1 MRSLSPVDFVKG
13 LGGIVSGRP
22 MNLPASLK
30 DNPVLR
36 TLFQRRSIRKF
47 KQKAIPDDIF
57 NVVLEA
63 GRLAPSTVNLQTWTF
78 GVFDQQQ
85 WKKTFNLMIP
95 FKGTRAVIIMGD
107 VHRSQ
112 AVLDDFPCKP
122 LVEYT
127 LSTVNAGIASYA
139 MNIAAES
146 MGIGS
151 VMLSETGKSG
161 FYDALYLKKKLGLA
175 DGVFPLM
182 TIVFGYAA
190 EKASAMPPKLPL
202 SEIVFTE
209 GVYKEPDRKV
219 MEKWLKE
226 MMAGY
231 RAMFVIQSF
240 KDRINHYLAKVD
252 EAEKGLHKI
261 VFYKKE
267 EFRKKIR

>member
-1 MRSLSPVDFVKG
+1 MRSLSPIDFVKG

-151 VMLSETGKSG
+151 VMLSE
-161 FYDALYLKKKLGLA
+161 
-175 DGVFPLM
+175 
-182 TIVFGYAA
+182 
-190 EKASAMPPKLPL
+190 
-202 SEIVFTE
+202 IVFTE

-240 KDRINHYLAKVD
+240 KDKINHYLAKVD